1 MWFYGK
7 WSSSLNIF
15 GSIKTKFKMKFGFIL
30 RRSTSLMKQSMQ
42 GTYLLN
48 LKISKS
54 SLLHRILGYFHETQ
68 TNFLMVPKTILNQL
82 WQLRIICTRNTN
94 WPTSKLLKSK
104 KICDIIQQLSN
115 TISCVLRGG
124 CKCMKKTAINNSK
137 LKNLDVQ
144 GL

>member
-1 MWFYGK
+1 
-7 WSSSLNIF
+7 
-15 GSIKTKFKMKFGFIL
+15 
-30 RRSTSLMKQSMQ
+30 MKQSMQ

-94 WPTSKLLKSK
+94 
-104 KICDIIQQLSN
+104 
-115 TISCVLRGG
+115 
-124 CKCMKKTAINNSK
+124 
-137 LKNLDVQ
+137 
-144 GL
+144 

>member
-1 MWFYGK
+1 MVLWKLVFFFEYC
-7 WSSSLNIF
+7 WLNKNQ
-15 GSIKTKFKMKFGFIL
+15 IKKKHFFNETIHVRYTFV
-30 RRSTSLMKQSMQ
+30 
-42 GTYLLN
+42 N

-54 SLLHRILGYFHETQ
+54 SLLYRILGYFHETQ

-115 TISCVLRGG
+115 TISCVLRGA
-124 CKCMKKTAINNSK
+124 CKCMKKTAINNNK